1 MAKNGDNLQA
11 DDWMR
16 RDDQGQGRHLIL
28 IALGLAAV
36 LAIGAAVY
44 ALWFSGSDDAGLAGL
59 PTFAAPEGPDRVEP
73 DDPGGLNVP
82 HRDKLVYDR
91 LTGEHKPRVEHL
103 LPEAEKP
110 MDRDQIAELIE
121 RDQTPAEKA
130 AQAPASNGSDKE
142 TADAASSPTMPAPKF
157 EAKPAPKPAPTPA
170 LKPAPIIE
178 KKPDPAPEK
187 EFYFNKSDWLL
198 QLAAFRTRAGAEKAW
213 RNLQKNRA
221 NLLNDLKADFLKV
234 EVSGKGTFHRLRVGP
249 FTDKASASARCDQLK
264 AVKQDCLII
273 APRK

>member
-16 RDDQGQGRHLIL
+16 RDDQGNGKNLIL
-28 IALGLAAV
+28 IAVGLAAA
-36 LAIGAAVY
+36 LAAGIAIY
-44 ALWFSGSDDAGLAGL
+44 ALVIAPDNQAAMAGL
-59 PTFAAPEGPDRVEP
+59 PQFTAPEGPDRVKP

-103 LPEAEKP
+103 LPEPEEP
-110 MDRDQIAELIE
+110 MARDEIAELIKQ
-121 RDQTPAEKA
+121 DQTAEEKQAEKA
-130 AQAPASNGSDKE
+130 ADKPA
-142 TADAASSPTMPAPKF
+142 A
-157 EAKPAPKPAPTPA
+157 AKPAPAATAPAKTEEATPEPAQKPAEAQKPKSAPD
-170 LKPAPIIE
+170 PAPE
-178 KKPDPAPEK
+178 PTAAPEK
-187 EFYFNKSDWLL
+187 EFYFNKSDWVL

-221 NLLNDLKADFLKV
+221 DLLNDLKADFLKV
-234 EVSGKGTFHRLRVGP
+234 DVKGKGTFHRLRVGP
-249 FTDKASASARCDQLK
+249 FADKASASDRCNRLK
-264 AVKQDCLII
+264 AVKQDCLVV

>member
-36 LAIGAAVY
+36 LAIGVAVY
-44 ALWFSGSDDAGLAGL
+44 ALFFAGDDRSDIAGL
-59 PTFAAPEGPDRVEP
+59 PTFEAPEGPDRVEP

-110 MDRDQIAELIE
+110 MERDQIAELIE
-121 RDQTPAEKA
+121 KDQTPAEKA
-130 AQAPASNGSDKE
+130 AEAPAEAPKAESK
-142 TADAASSPTMPAPKF
+142 PAP
-157 EAKPAPKPAPTPA
+157 EPEPKPAPKPEP
-170 LKPAPIIE
+170 KPAP
-178 KKPDPAPEK
+178 KPEPEPKVEAAPEK
-187 EFYFNKSDWLL
+187 EFYFNKSDWVL

-213 RNLQKNRA
+213 HNLQKNRA
-221 NLLNDLKADFLKV
+221 SLLNDLKADFLKV
-234 EVSGKGTFHRLRVGP
+234 DVPGKGTFHRLRVGP
-249 FTDKASASARCDQLK
+249 FADKASASARCDRLK